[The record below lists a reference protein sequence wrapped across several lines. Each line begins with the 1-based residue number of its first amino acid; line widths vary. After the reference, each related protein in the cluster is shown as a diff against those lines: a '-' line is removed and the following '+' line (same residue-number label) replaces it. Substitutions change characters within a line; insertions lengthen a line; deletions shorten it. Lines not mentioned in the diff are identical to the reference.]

1 MRSIPSNIV
10 IKEADKKP
18 TSPWLYALILVLT
31 GGGYFLWNNAR
42 KNAAAQQSAAALQG
56 DIFTRQAAMI
66 RNAISGVGTDEE
78 ALFEVAKQITDWPKV
93 VKAYSEL
100 TKGGNIEADLSADL
114 SADEYNLFM
123 DYLQYMGRAAGSGGS
138 GSAKAQVFIKTS
150 NAPSNLPIGS
160 TVYLNWNSSL
170 QGQITSVKVYA
181 DPGDYPLKPLYTVP
195 RPIDTTPKT
204 FGKVVQFKDVE
215 YSNSSTKV
223 KLVQVHN
230 GQRLV
235 WVRVF
240 DIGKF
245 YTPVKGLAS
254 VPKIQFA

>member
-1 MRSIPSNIV
+1 MRNLPSNIV

-18 TSPWLYALILVLT
+18 TSPWLYALILALT
-31 GGGYFLWNNAR
+31 GGGYFFWNKAR
-42 KNAAAQQSAAALQG
+42 KDAAAQQSAAALQG
-56 DIFTRQAAMI
+56 DIFTRQAAII

-78 ALFEVAKQITDWPKV
+78 ALFEVAKQITDWAKV
-93 VKAYSEL
+93 VKAYQAL
-100 TKGGNIEADLSADL
+100 TEGNNIEADLSADL
-114 SADEYNLFM
+114 SAEDYNKFM
-123 DYLQYMGRAAGSGGS
+123 DYLQYKGRAGGSGGS
-138 GSAKAQVFIKTS
+138 GSSKAQVFIK
-150 NAPSNLPIGS
+150 PSTPPTNLPTGS

-181 DPGDYPLKPLYTVP
+181 DPTDYPLKPLYTVP
-195 RPIDTTPKT
+195 RPADPTPKT

-215 YSNSSTKV
+215 YSNSTTKV

-254 VPKIQFA
+254 VPKIEFA